1 VKKRQIAILC
11 LKAAFAAAVIA
22 SLFHKVDIRLVGNRV
37 RDAARWPIIAAILLC
52 FGTVVISG
60 WRWQRLLRVFQIV
73 IPLPAL
79 ICIAQIGQFFMM
91 FLPGPVGDDV
101 TRMLYIS
108 RLAPGRVG
116 EACTTVLLD
125 RCIGLAAVLFLGL
138 LCTPW
143 QWNILSTSRQTHWLA
158 LIILSA
164 GLAVS
169 VFGLLFFMAGHPTHL
184 WFEKRLRALPAH
196 SFRNEAARIW
206 GLLCINKKPLAQVIG
221 AAVTTQALLC
231 IVFYLAGLSVGIDTP
246 LHSWLTFVPIVLG
259 ANVLPITIAGLGVR
273 EYLLVLFLGVTA
285 RVDSERALAAS
296 FVVFAVILT
305 VCLFGG
311 VLYIFYRP
319 KAKPAKPS
327 QSVEGV
333 S

>member
-1 VKKRQIAILC
+1 LNKRRIAILC

-22 SLFHKVDIRLVGNRV
+22 WLFRKMDIRLVWNRV
-37 RDAARWPIIAAILLC
+37 RDAERWPIITATFLC

-60 WRWQRLLRVFQIV
+60 WRWKRLLRIFQIV

-91 FLPGPVGDDV
+91 FLPGPTGDDL

-116 EACTTVLLD
+116 ESCVTVLVD
-125 RCIGLAAVLFLGL
+125 RGLGLAAVLLLGL

-169 VFGLLFFMAGHPTHL
+169 VFGLLFFIAGHPTHK

-206 GLLCINKKPLAQVIG
+206 GLLCINKKPLAKVIG
-221 AAVTTQALLC
+221 AAVATQALLC
-231 IVFYLAGLSVGIDTP
+231 LVFYLAGLSVGSDAP
-246 LHSWLTFVPIVLG
+246 LLSWLTFVPIVLA

-273 EYLLVLFLGVTA
+273 EYLLVLFLSVTA
-285 RVDSERALAAS
+285 QVDSERSLAAS
-296 FVVFAVILT
+296 FVVFAIILF
-305 VCLFGG
+305 VCLCGG

-319 KAKPAKPS
+319 KPKSARIE
-327 QSVEGV
+327 QETE
-333 S
+333 